1 MPDVIA
7 IVGGSGALGGGLARR
22 CARAGLEVVIGSRDR
37 ARAEQAAASL
47 LADMPHA
54 SVRGTD
60 NSAAAALGD
69 IVVVTV
75 PFANQ
80 ASILDEIGPR
90 LAGKLVVDTTV
101 PLMPPKVGRVQLPP
115 AGSAA
120 LAARERLGEE
130 IALVTAFH
138 NLSAEKLGA
147 EGDPGCDIL
156 VFGDDK
162 DARERLIDLTTR
174 LGLRGLHGGP
184 LANAVAAEA
193 MTSVL
198 IAINRR
204 YKVPGGAGLRITG
217 LG

>member
-1 MPDVIA
+1 MSEVIA
-7 IVGGSGALGGGLARR
+7 IIGGTGALGGGLARR
-22 CARAGLEVVIGSRDR
+22 CARAGLEVVIGSRD
-37 ARAEQAAASL
+37 ATKAGQAAASL
-47 LADMPHA
+47 LEDKPKAA
-54 SVRGTD
+54 VRGAS
-60 NSAAAALGD
+60 NSDAAALGD

-75 PFANQ
+75 PFASQ
-80 ASILDEIGPR
+80 ATILDEIRPQ
-90 LAGKLVVDTTV
+90 LAGKLLVDTTV
-101 PLMPPKVGRVQLPP
+101 PLVPPKVSRVQLPP

-120 LAARERLGEE
+120 LTARERVGEE

-138 NLSAEKLGA
+138 NVSAEKLGG

-162 DARERLIDLTTR
+162 DARERLIDLITR

-193 MTSVL
+193 ITSVL

-217 LG
+217 LD

>member
-7 IVGGSGALGGGLARR
+7 IIGGTGALGGGLARR
-22 CARAGLEVVIGSRDR
+22 CARAGLEVVIGSRDP
-37 ARAEQAAASL
+37 AKAEQAAASL
-47 LADMPHA
+47 RADLPDA
-54 SVRGTD
+54 SVRGAD
-60 NSAAAALGD
+60 NSAAATLGD

-80 ASILDEIGPR
+80 AAILDEIGPQ
-90 LAGKLVVDTTV
+90 LAEKLVVDTTV
-101 PLMPPKVGRVQLPP
+101 PLVPPKVSRVQLPP

-130 IALVTAFH
+130 VALVTAFH
-138 NLSAEKLGA
+138 NVSAEKLGA
-147 EGDPGCDIL
+147 GGDPGCDIL

-162 DARERLIDLTTR
+162 DDRERLIDLITR

-217 LG
+217 LD